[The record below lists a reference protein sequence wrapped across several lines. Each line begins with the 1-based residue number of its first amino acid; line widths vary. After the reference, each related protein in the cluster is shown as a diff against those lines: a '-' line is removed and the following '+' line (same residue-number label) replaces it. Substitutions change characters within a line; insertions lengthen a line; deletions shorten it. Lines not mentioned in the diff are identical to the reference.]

1 MNVWKCKLIFTTLQ
15 QKIEIT
21 DLKPFLAAENTGV
34 IIILSTTVHQLC
46 PADALCAP
54 TEALSV
60 RTAVEEDNKEHFVA
74 FARVYSGVVRK
85 GQKVFVLGPKY
96 DPSLALRAVSSC
108 LSVFITA
115 DGFLIQELM
124 QFIT

>member
-1 MNVWKCKLIFTTLQ
+1 MC
-15 QKIEIT
+15 
-21 DLKPFLAAENTGV
+21 
-34 IIILSTTVHQLC
+34 S
-46 PADALCAP
+46 ADALCAQ

-60 RTAVEEDNKEHFVA
+60 KAAVEEENKEHFVA

-96 DPSLALRAVSSC
+96 DPSLALRVVSSC
-108 LSVFITA
+108 LSVLITA
-115 DGFLIQELM
+115 DGFLMQELM

>member
-1 MNVWKCKLIFTTLQ
+1 MVVC
-15 QKIEIT
+15 
-21 DLKPFLAAENTGV
+21 
-34 IIILSTTVHQLC
+34 S
-46 PADALCAP
+46 ADALCAQ

-108 LSVFITA
+108 LSVLITA
-115 DGFLIQELM
+115 DGFSYPRINAIHNIIITQLIILNPGELELG
-124 QFIT
+124 

>member
-1 MNVWKCKLIFTTLQ
+1 MVVC
-15 QKIEIT
+15 
-21 DLKPFLAAENTGV
+21 
-34 IIILSTTVHQLC
+34 S
-46 PADALCAP
+46 ADALCAQ

-60 RTAVEEDNKEHFVA
+60 RPAVEEDNKEHFVA

-96 DPSLALRAVSSC
+96 DPSLALRVVSSC
-108 LSVFITA
+108 LSVLITP